1 MNDQEAQAELMIL
14 RGLASSG
21 NDLAL
26 VKERIDRLYWAVCRK
41 HLRTCKCK
49 DKYRDALLEIYA
61 KLTYHKKTNTTMAQ
75 SRLVRG
81 VVLQWKGNHYTNAN
95 LTDEVAREFLAS
107 FPQRKDWFEILPSA
121 TTAKA
126 VSAEVAKMPKKP
138 AEKSDKDIIVAD
150 KPTAPVGKKTA
161 RKRK

>member
-1 MNDQEAQAELMIL
+1 MTEQEAQAELMIL

-26 VKERIDRLYWAVCRK
+26 VKERIDRLYWAVCHK

-49 DKYRDALLEIYA
+49 DALLEIYA
-61 KLTYHKKTNTTMAQ
+61 KLTYHQKTNTTMAQ
-75 SRLVRG
+75 AKLVRG
-81 VVLQWKGNHYTNAN
+81 VVLQWKGNHYTNSN

-138 AEKSDKDIIVAD
+138 AEKSDKEVIVAD
-150 KPTAPVGKKTA
+150 KPTAPANKKTA
-161 RKRK
+161 KKRK

>member
-1 MNDQEAQAELMIL
+1 MAQA
-14 RGLASSG
+14 
-21 NDLAL
+21 
-26 VKERIDRLYWAVCRK
+26 
-41 HLRTCKCK
+41 
-49 DKYRDALLEIYA
+49 
-61 KLTYHKKTNTTMAQ
+61 
-75 SRLVRG
+75 RLVRG

-126 VSAEVAKMPKKP
+126 VSAEVAKVPKKP